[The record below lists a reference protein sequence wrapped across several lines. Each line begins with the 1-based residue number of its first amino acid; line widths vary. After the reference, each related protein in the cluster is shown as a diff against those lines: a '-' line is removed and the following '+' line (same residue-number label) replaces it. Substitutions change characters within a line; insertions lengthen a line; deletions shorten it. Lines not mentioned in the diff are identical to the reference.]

1 MMKNIIALIPTI
13 ILYRNAHNSIEGY
26 DYSSPKLVTR
36 ETQKIE
42 FGVRKGKIVF
52 QMYVF
57 AMTFVTAGR
66 NC

>member
-26 DYSSPKLVTR
+26 DYSSPKLVT
-36 ETQKIE
+36 KKLY